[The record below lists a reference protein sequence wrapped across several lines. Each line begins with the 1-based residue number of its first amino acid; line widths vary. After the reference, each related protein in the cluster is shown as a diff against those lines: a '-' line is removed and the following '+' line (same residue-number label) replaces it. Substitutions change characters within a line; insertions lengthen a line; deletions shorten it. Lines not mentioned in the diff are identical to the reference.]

1 MYCLLL
7 ACVAWRFLNNL
18 RALGK
23 RESRDKERQSREEPG
38 RETTEKPE
46 DISLFLYHLNFEESG
61 SCQLN
66 DPTMQIAY
74 FFFMTH
80 AKSVALNYL

>member
-38 RETTEKPE
+38 RETTEKPPARMAG
-46 DISLFLYHLNFEESG
+46 IF
-61 SCQLN
+61 C
-66 DPTMQIAY
+66 
-74 FFFMTH
+74 
-80 AKSVALNYL
+80 